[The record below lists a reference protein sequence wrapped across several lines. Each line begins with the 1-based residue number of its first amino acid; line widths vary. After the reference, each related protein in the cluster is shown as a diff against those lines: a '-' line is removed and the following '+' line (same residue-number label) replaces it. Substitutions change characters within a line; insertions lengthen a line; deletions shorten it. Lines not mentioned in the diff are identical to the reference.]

1 MSKGAITGLGE
12 IRYFTDQQSWTK
24 TPVPFWAVKAK
35 PHIITKIKRWFPQ
48 AAPHRTGWIT
58 LSDTPDVARDL
69 EWMLERWDLT
79 LTDRDRAML
88 AAGAETHRHRQEAV
102 REILSG
108 ERPHLELTDPIREP
122 RDYQLVAADLALTTG
137 RLLLA
142 DDLGLGKT
150 MSAVLTLREPAALP
164 ALVVC
169 PTHLPSQWEGE
180 IAKTLPWLK
189 THVVRSLRPYDP
201 AQHRSM
207 RGYDPDVLIMGYA
220 KLRGWGDTLA
230 GKVRTVI
237 FDEAQELR
245 RAESD
250 KYEAA
255 AQIAAG
261 ADYRMGLT
269 ATPVYNY
276 GGEIH
281 NILTV
286 LAPDSLGSR
295 DEFAREW
302 CNGYWSDKIKVKDPR
317 ALGEFLRDEGIM
329 LRRTRRD
336 VGRELPD
343 VIRIPHDIASDE
355 EVFNREISD
364 ARSLAEFILNRQ
376 GTREQRFTA
385 AGKLDM
391 ETRRATGVAKAPYV
405 ADFTRML
412 LESDE
417 QVVLFGWHRDVYD
430 IWFRRL
436 QEFNPVLYTGS
447 ESPAGKQ
454 RSRDAFL
461 SGEARVMFM
470 SLRSGAGL
478 DGLQDVS
485 KVAVFGELDWSPGM
499 HEQCIG
505 RLHRDG
511 QDDSV
516 LAYFLVSEFGS
527 DPPMA
532 EVLNVKRSQ
541 SEPLVN
547 PDVDLL
553 APQADNSD
561 RVRMLAEQIVNRK
574 QVAA

>member
-1 MSKGAITGLGE
+1 MNGLGE
-12 IRYFTDQQSWTK
+12 IVYFTDEQPWTK
-24 TPVPFWAVKAK
+24 TPPPFWAVKAK

-58 LSDTPDVARDL
+58 LSDTAEVARDL
-69 EWMLERWDLT
+69 EWMLDRWDLT
-79 LTDRDRAML
+79 LSDRDRVML
-88 AAGAETHRHRQEAV
+88 AAGADTHRARQDAV
-102 REILSG
+102 AEILTGS
-108 ERPHLELTDPIREP
+108 RPHLPLTEPARPARE
-122 RDYQLVAADLALTTG
+122 YQLVAADLALTTG

-150 MSAVLTLREPAALP
+150 MSGLLLLREPNALP

-169 PTHLPSQWEGE
+169 PTHLPAQWEGE

-189 THVVRSLRPYDP
+189 THILRKLTPYDP

-207 RGYDPDVLIMGYA
+207 KGHDPDVLICGYS

-245 RAESD
+245 RDGSD

-255 AQIAAG
+255 AQIAAD
-261 ADYRMGLT
+261 ADYRVGLT

-276 GGEIH
+276 GGEMH
-281 NILTV
+281 NILSV
-286 LAPDSLGSR
+286 IAPDALGSR

-302 CNGYWSDKIKVKDPR
+302 CTGYWSDKVKVKDPR
-317 ALGEFLRDEGIM
+317 ALGEYLRDEGIM
-329 LRRTRRD
+329 LRRTRKD
-336 VGRELPD
+336 VGRELPEI
-343 VIRIPHDIASDE
+343 IRVPHAIDSSQ
-355 EVFNREISD
+355 EVFDREMSD
-364 ARSLAEFILNRQ
+364 ARSLAELILSRS
-376 GTREQRFTA
+376 GTKEQRFTA

-391 ETRRATGVAKAPYV
+391 ETRHATGIAKAPYV
-405 ADFTRML
+405 ADFVRML
-412 LESDE
+412 LETGE

-430 IWFRRL
+430 TWFTRL
-436 QEFNPVLYTGS
+436 EEFSPAMYTGT

-461 SGEARVMFM
+461 SGDARVLMM

-478 DGLQDVS
+478 DGLQEVS

-511 QDDSV
+511 QDESV
-516 LAYFLVSEFGS
+516 VAYFLVSEFGS
-527 DPPMA
+527 DPPMS
-532 EVLNVKRSQ
+532 EVLNVKRGQ
-541 SEPLVN
+541 SEPMVN
-547 PDVDLL
+547 PDGELFT
-553 APQADNSD
+553 QQTSGD
-561 RVRMLAEQIVNRK
+561 RVQMLAR
-574 QVAA
+574 QVLGQARSAA